1 MPLGGHYRDVCAL
14 TELTMMAAE
23 SVQFSM
29 CNCSCA
35 PRVLHLKAEVAGPE
49 NGTEVNSNK
58 QGESG
63 KAFFSHY
70 QPL

>member
-1 MPLGGHYRDVCAL
+1 
-14 TELTMMAAE
+14 MMAAE

-29 CNCSCA
+29 CNWSCA
-35 PRVLHLKAEVAGPE
+35 PRGLHLKAEVAYKRGVAGPE

-63 KAFFSHY
+63 KVFFGHY
-70 QPL
+70 QPI